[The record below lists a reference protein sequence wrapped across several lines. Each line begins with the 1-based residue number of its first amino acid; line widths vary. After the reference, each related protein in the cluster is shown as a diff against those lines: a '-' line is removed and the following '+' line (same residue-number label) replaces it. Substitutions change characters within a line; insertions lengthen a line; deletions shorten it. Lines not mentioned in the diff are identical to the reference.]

1 MFATNY
7 FENLI
12 LNTSRGSALTAP
24 PTMYVAL
31 FLDNPGE
38 SGAGVEITYG
48 AYKRLPVAFSEPAA
62 GNGGITIQNTEQITF
77 GQAEKDAGT
86 VTHIGLMDSLT
97 GGNMYCYAELADQLE
112 VKAQVV
118 PMFTAGTI
126 NFTITG
132 GLSDVYKAKYLN
144 VLRGKSVEGFGLFA
158 ALFNGDPENGGS
170 ELSGA
175 NYSRVALEMSAPAEA
190 DSGQMRIQNSARV
203 SFPNPTTA
211 WGTWTHTAFYNAQSG
226 GEPVWK
232 QANKQSWE
240 LKAGRTPIFDQGALK
255 LAVN

>member
-24 PTMYVAL
+24 ATVYVAL

-38 SGAGVEITYG
+38 AGAGSEITYTG
-48 AYKRLPVAFSEPAA
+48 YKRMPVAFSEPAA

-77 GQAEKDAGT
+77 AQAAENAGT
-86 VTHIGLMDSLT
+86 VTHIGIMDSLT
-97 GGNMYCYAELADQLE
+97 GGNMYCYAELTDVLE
-112 VKAQVV
+112 VRAQVA
-118 PMFTAGTI
+118 PLFTPGTI

-132 GLSDVYKAKYLN
+132 GISDVYKAKYLN
-144 VLRGKSVEGFGLFA
+144 VLRGKNVEGFTLHA

-175 NYSRVALEMSAPAEA
+175 NYARMALEMSAPSEAE
-190 DSGQMRIQNSARV
+190 SGQMRIQNSTEI
-203 SFPNPTTA
+203 SFPNPSTS
-211 WGTWTHTAFYNAQSG
+211 WGTWTHTAFYNAASG

-240 LKAGRTPIFDQGALK
+240 LKAGRTPVFDQGALR

>member
-12 LNTSRGSALTAP
+12 LNTSRGSTLTAP
-24 PTMYVAL
+24 ATMYVAL

-38 SGAGVEITYG
+38 SGTGTEVAYS

-62 GNGGITIQNTEQITF
+62 GNGGITIQNTEQIAF
-77 GQAEKDAGT
+77 AQAEKDAGT
-86 VTHIGLMDSLT
+86 VTYIGLMDSLT
-97 GGNMYCYAELADQLE
+97 GGNMYCYAELADPLE

-118 PMFTAGTI
+118 PMFAVGTI

-132 GLSDVYKAKYLN
+132 GISDTYKAKYLN
-144 VLRGKSVEGFGLFA
+144 ALRGKNVEGFTLYA

-170 ELSGA
+170 ELGGT
-175 NYSRVALEMSAPAEA
+175 NYARAALDMSAPSEAE
-190 DSGQMRIQNSARV
+190 SGQMRIQNSGKV
-203 SFPNPTTA
+203 SFSNPTTA
-211 WGTWTHTAFYNAQSG
+211 WGTWTHTALYNASSG

-240 LKAGRTPIFDQGALK
+240 LKAGRTPVFEQGSLK